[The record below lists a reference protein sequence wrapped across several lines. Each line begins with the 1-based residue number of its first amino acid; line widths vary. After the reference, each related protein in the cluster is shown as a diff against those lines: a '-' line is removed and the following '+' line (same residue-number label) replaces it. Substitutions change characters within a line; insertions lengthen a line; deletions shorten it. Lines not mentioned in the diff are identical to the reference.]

1 MNIYENLIISKGNK
15 SIEESDVYL
24 PYDLI
29 DTADAYEDYEEDK
42 LYIRVT
48 FKDYVDPLGVQI
60 LVENIIFN

>member
-1 MNIYENLIISKGNK
+1 MNTYENLILSNK
-15 SIEESDVYL
+15 YKLIAASDVYL

>member
-1 MNIYENLIISKGNK
+1 MNIYENLIISKDK
-15 SIEESDVYL
+15 LIEASDVYI

-29 DTADAYEDYEEDK
+29 DTAEPYEDYEEDK

>member
-1 MNIYENLIISKGNK
+1 MVYENLIISKDK
-15 SIEESDVYL
+15 IIESSDVYI

-29 DTADAYEDYEEDK
+29 DTAEPYEDYEEDK
-42 LYIRVT
+42 LYIRVE

>member
-1 MNIYENLIISKGNK
+1 MNIYENLIISKDK
-15 SIEESDVYL
+15 LIETSDIYL

-29 DTADAYEDYEEDK
+29 DTAEPYEDYEEDK